1 MNMKFLRLLI
11 QIALITFIFFPLM
24 HQKGDE
30 TLILTGIEAIIKGDY
45 LIIGNIVIALIFLGV
60 IIHFVGIVMEF
71 ASKKR
76 ADAWL
81 EGMNIMVNITTILS
95 LLMVTFLGTFLAW
108 LGYIYIG
115 LLILST
121 YLRYVD
127 QKKSEHK

>member
-1 MNMKFLRLLI
+1 
-11 QIALITFIFFPLM
+11 M

-30 TLILTGIEAIIKGDY
+30 TLILTGIEAITKGDY

-71 ASKKR
+71 FSKKR
-76 ADAWL
+76 AIAWL

>member
-1 MNMKFLRLLI
+1 MKFLRLLI

>member
-95 LLMVTFLGTFLAW
+95 FLMVTFLGTFLAW

>member
-1 MNMKFLRLLI
+1 
-11 QIALITFIFFPLM
+11 M

-60 IIHFVGIVMEF
+60 IIHFAGIVMEF
-71 ASKKR
+71 TSKKR
-76 ADAWL
+76 ANAWL

-121 YLRYVD
+121 YFRYVD

>member
-1 MNMKFLRLLI
+1 MKFLRLLI
-11 QIALITFIFFPLM
+11 QIALITFMFLPLM

-76 ADAWL
+76 ADAWV

>member
-1 MNMKFLRLLI
+1 MKIKFLRLLI
-11 QIALITFIFFPLM
+11 QIALITFIFLPLM

-71 ASKKR
+71 TSKKR

-81 EGMNIMVNITTILS
+81 EEMNIMVNITTILS

>member
-1 MNMKFLRLLI
+1 MKIKFLRLLI
-11 QIALITFIFFPLM
+11 QIALITFMFLPLM

-71 ASKKR
+71 TSKKR

-81 EGMNIMVNITTILS
+81 EEMNIMVNITTILS
-95 LLMVTFLGTFLAW
+95 FLMVTFLGTFLAW